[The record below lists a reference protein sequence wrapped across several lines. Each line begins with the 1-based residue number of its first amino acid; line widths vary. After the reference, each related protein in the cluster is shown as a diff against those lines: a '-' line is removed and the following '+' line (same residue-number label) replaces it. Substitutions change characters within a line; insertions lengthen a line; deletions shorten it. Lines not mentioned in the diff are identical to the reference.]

1 MLFSKSEQLTD
12 FPSMCLETSG
22 TYDNWDNGRQLT
34 RNNFIDQHII
44 MALPYVNFFVTD
56 DARLTTLIGR
66 IVNGV
71 SVPMRNRDYEGA
83 V

>member
-1 MLFSKSEQLTD
+1 
-12 FPSMCLETSG
+12 MCLETRG

-34 RNNFIDQHII
+34 RNNFIDQQHI

-71 SVPMRNRDYEGA
+71 PFRCATVITKAQFDCLYPPA
-83 V
+83 P